1 MNYWRVVI
9 CFCFCLSFGSGAWAE
24 DYAQMPLRLSLKD
37 ALQSVDTTNLQ
48 VLMANARLEQ
58 AIARISEQESGL
70 LPHLDGTVGGARQ
83 TSDMRAGGM
92 VFPTVGPHIG
102 PYNNFD
108 ARLRLTVALLDPSA
122 FERFQAAKKGQALSQ
137 AQWEK
142 TREDVLGLVADLF
155 VDAKRKEETARLL
168 KTLVD
173 KYQMGYELSQENLAQ
188 GTGSDVDADK
198 YKTQLDQTKYLYIQ
212 AQQQSHDADLDLEAA
227 LQISLKRPLVLI
239 DDPAFFKTLRNEA
252 AINFNNVD
260 SADMALA
267 QSQLEATKADE
278 RSAKAD
284 FLPKVSGTAN
294 YGRSGES
301 PGNGSNTYFVG
312 AQVSV
317 PLWEGGSQQ
326 AQLREVKGQ
335 VKEAQENLADTLQAE
350 QVNEAKARAA
360 ILESEQLMQAKAQK
374 RITAEKLLKIA
385 FHAQEIGTG
394 TVFDLMQAKSD
405 LAMAEDEYN
414 EAQAAWVMAHI
425 DLLHSK
431 GLLRKLVKQGE

>member
-1 MNYWRVVI
+1 M
-9 CFCFCLSFGSGAWAE
+9 LS
-24 DYAQMPLRLSLKD
+24 
-37 ALQSVDTTNLQ
+37 
-48 VLMANARLEQ
+48 
-58 AIARISEQESGL
+58 
-70 LPHLDGTVGGARQ
+70 
-83 TSDMRAGGM
+83 
-92 VFPTVGPHIG
+92 